1 MKEEILKA
9 LTAKF
14 PGVSASILGR
24 IADKLSKTAT
34 TAEQV
39 KTAVEGVTIQ
49 QVIES
54 YGDSRATEAS
64 STAVHNYETKH
75 GLRDGQK
82 IDDPTNQGGA
92 AQNKPGAAATNP
104 TPAAGGADD
113 TPAWAKALIEQ
124 NKALSDRLAKME
136 TDRTT
141 TSRKQQLSAIT
152 EKLPEAMRK
161 AYDRIPVDKY
171 SEEEFNTLVTEVTT
185 EVEGV
190 VKDTTARGG
199 VFGKPS
205 AANAGGSSQNGGQL
219 TKEQEEAIA
228 HRDGAATK
236 DGAQPF

>member
-1 MKEEILKA
+1 
-9 LTAKF
+9 
-14 PGVSASILGR
+14 
-24 IADKLSKTAT
+24 
-34 TAEQV
+34 
-39 KTAVEGVTIQ
+39 VTIQ

-82 IDDPTNQGGA
+82 IDDPTKQGGA
-92 AQNKPGAAATNP
+92 AQNQPGAAATNP
-104 TPAAGGADD
+104 TTPAAGGADD